1 MEKLDIGTI
10 TPAHKLP
17 FMVERHTQQGV
28 DEYHAEENQD
38 RHYIGYDFARKM
50 AWLAIADGHVGSG
63 AADYVTRYVVKN
75 IQSLMP
81 KGTAVQSVEELQD
94 YIVKGIKVTEERFK
108 HQDDA
113 SGACLLLV
121 CLWERVMVVANVG
134 DSRAVLGMSL
144 ALSSSC
150 CPCCSFLV

>member
-1 MEKLDIGTI
+1 MPSPRNRIPMEKLDIGTI

-63 AADYVTRYVVKN
+63 AADYVTRYV
-75 IQSLMP
+75 LRHD
-81 KGTAVQSVEELQD
+81 T
-94 YIVKGIKVTEERFK
+94 VTIRRTRSSFRPAP
-108 HQDDA
+108 QPR
-113 SGACLLLV
+113 GA
-121 CLWERVMVVANVG
+121 A
-134 DSRAVLGMSL
+134 
-144 ALSSSC
+144 
-150 CPCCSFLV
+150 